1 MKKITYPAFYR
12 FPARYTFA
20 LLTLAGS
27 GSVAMADGK
36 ISMDAFSLAPG
47 QTVTVAVNLDQTGDI
62 YGLQANV
69 ALPNGLKLVEAKADK
84 ERVEDKIHTFQYKKN
99 GDSYIFLIT
108 PDKSYPIYGNSGML
122 FELTLQAEDNFFGG
136 DIQFS
141 NVVLSNTSAEKT
153 VQDDFSVNVSLTD
166 FTVGDFSV
174 AADLLTI
181 TENGGPYMVELSLDN
196 KIPVKG
202 LQGTI
207 SLPEGLSIKKD
218 SKGYP
223 IFINGERLTESAS
236 LDYNEKNGR
245 FVLIDQ
251 TSTDFWG
258 YGGVLFSF
266 EVVPDESKLAKTSEI
281 ALGSFTIS
289 TANNASVD
297 FNQEL
302 VVTVDNSAY
311 FKAGFEKF
319 LTDIEAVRQDCQDA
333 METLQNHYKDVAADY
348 LPQLEE
354 LLANLDEEK
363 NRIGQEQEAG
373 KSPSEVALNLEPYTE
388 SITKILADAKAAQSD
403 IIYTAYEAK
412 VKELTQSFEDT
423 KAYISTYLPD
433 VAAQF
438 EEQLAGIA
446 QNIESFSTIMAEAK
460 AAGKPA
466 MELQFG
472 TDEFVAVD
480 EMLEALL
487 TEAKT
492 AQSDFTYAAYEAKV
506 AELKQSFEDTKAYIS
521 TYLPDVAAQFEEQLA
536 GIAQNIESFSTIMA
550 EAKAAGKPAME
561 LQFGTEEFAAV
572 DEMLEALLT
581 EAKAAQS
588 DFTYAAYEE
597 KVKELTQSFEDTK
610 AYISTYL
617 PDVAAQFEEQ
627 LAGIAQNIESFSTIM
642 AEAKAAGKP
651 AMELQFGTDEF
662 AAVDEQLAAL
672 LDDAKAAQSNFT
684 YAAYEAKVAE
694 LKQSFEDTKA
704 YISTYLP
711 DVAAQFEEQLAG
723 IAQNIES
730 FSTIMAEAKAA
741 GKPAMELQF
750 GTEEFAAVDEMLEAL
765 LTEAKA
771 AQSDFTYAAY
781 EEKVKELT
789 QSFEDTKAYISTYL
803 PDVAAQFEEQL
814 AGIAQNIES
823 FSTIM
828 AEAKAAGKPAMELQ
842 FGTDEF
848 AAVDEQLAALLD
860 EAKTAQSDFIYANY
874 ETTLKE
880 LAAAYTVAEQE
891 LQENYA
897 DVAADFEERMAA
909 VAENIAILNDALAEA
924 KQQHVPG
931 MDLQFGAAEFKMVA
945 DEIAAILKDAQDKQ
959 NLLSYDG
966 MEQLILKLQKSCAE
980 AIDYVK
986 TQCPDADRV
995 YAARLDNYKHEIMD
1009 WAGIFATGKAHNTP
1023 IDELGFNQQV
1033 YDELKAKIQTA
1044 LDDAKNAQSEYLY
1057 GTFETK
1063 LAELSAN
1070 CADTKAYI
1078 ETFLPNVAGQYA
1090 ATMEKAA
1097 QDIKNFENTIKNFKA
1112 AGKLALDLTFGMADL
1127 EAVDQQM
1134 KDVLEEAKSA
1144 ESAYLYT
1151 EFDKALAQLATD
1163 LADTKEALNNYP
1175 DVKAGFAGRM
1185 ADVEATLAEV
1195 KAFIEESKAAGTSA
1209 MELTSAKEAL
1219 QAMDAELANIL
1230 AEAKAAQSEYLY
1242 AEFDKALAQLA
1253 TDLADTKEAL
1263 NNYPDV
1269 KDNFAE
1275 RMAAVEAALAE
1286 VKAFIEESK
1295 AAGADASDLTS
1306 AKEALQAMDAEL
1318 ASILAEAKAAQS
1330 DFAYAEFDK
1339 ALAQLATALAD
1350 TKEALDNCPDVK
1362 GLFAERMA
1370 AVEAALAEV
1379 QAFIEESKAAGAD
1392 ATDLTSAKEAIQAM
1406 DAELAS
1412 ILAEAKAAQSDFAYA
1427 EFDKALAQLA
1437 TALADT
1443 KEALDNCP
1451 DVKGLFAERMAA
1463 VEAALA
1469 EVQAFIEE
1477 SKAAGADATD
1487 LTSAKEALQAMEAE
1501 LAAIQAEAKAAQE
1514 EYTALYAD
1522 YTAQVDEVQAALEEA
1537 VKYIEN
1543 ECADVADNYKNRAEE
1558 IQAMIDAVKADVEAA
1573 KTSGNLFD
1581 FVFSVADIKVA
1592 IDEMLQAAIDEQQT
1606 VGIGL
1611 IELDGEQPVRIYSTS
1626 GVQSDKVI
1634 KGKVNIVRMPDGTV
1648 KKIFVK

>member
-153 VQDDFSVNVSLTD
+153 VQDDFSVSVSLTD

-258 YGGVLFSF
+258 YCGVLFSF

-297 FNQEL
+297 FNQQL

-373 KSPSEVALNLEPYTE
+373 KSPSEVVLNLEPYTE
-388 SITKILADAKAAQSD
+388 SITKILADAKAAQSN

-412 VKELTQSFEDT
+412 VK
-423 KAYISTYLPD
+423 
-433 VAAQF
+433 
-438 EEQLAGIA
+438 
-446 QNIESFSTIMAEAK
+446 
-460 AAGKPA
+460 
-466 MELQFG
+466 
-472 TDEFVAVD
+472 
-480 EMLEALL
+480 
-487 TEAKT
+487 
-492 AQSDFTYAAYEAKV
+492 
-506 AELKQSFEDTKAYIS
+506 ELKQSFEDTKAYIS

-572 DEMLEALLT
+572 DE
-581 EAKAAQS
+581 
-588 DFTYAAYEE
+588 
-597 KVKELTQSFEDTK
+597 
-610 AYISTYL
+610 
-617 PDVAAQFEEQ
+617 
-627 LAGIAQNIESFSTIM
+627 
-642 AEAKAAGKP
+642 
-651 AMELQFGTDEF
+651 
-662 AAVDEQLAAL
+662 QLAAL

-684 YAAYEAKVAE
+684 YAAYEAKIAE
-694 LKQSFEDTKA
+694 LQQSFADTKS
-704 YISTYLP
+704 YIDTYLP
-711 DVAAQFEEQLAG
+711 DVAAQFAAQLEG
-723 IAQNIES
+723 IAQNIAN
-730 FSTIMAEAKAA
+730 FSSIMAEAKAA

-750 GTEEFAAVDEMLEAL
+750 GM
-765 LTEAKA
+765 
-771 AQSDFTYAAY
+771 
-781 EEKVKELT
+781 
-789 QSFEDTKAYISTYL
+789 
-803 PDVAAQFEEQL
+803 
-814 AGIAQNIES
+814 
-823 FSTIM
+823 
-828 AEAKAAGKPAMELQ
+828 
-842 FGTDEF
+842 DEF
-848 AAVDEQLAALLD
+848 AAVDEQLAALLE
-860 EAKTAQSDFIYANY
+860 EAKAAQSDFIYANY
-874 ETTLKE
+874 EATLKE
-880 LAAAYTVAEQE
+880 LAAAYAAVEQE
-891 LQENYA
+891 LKENYA
-897 DVAADFEERMAA
+897 DIAASFDERMAA
-909 VAENIAILNDALAEA
+909 VAENLAMLTDALAEA

-945 DEIAAILKDAQDKQ
+945 DEIAAILEEAKDKQ

-1023 IDELGFNQQV
+1023 IDELGFTPQV

-1057 GTFETK
+1057 GAFETK

-1209 MELTSAKEAL
+1209 MELTTAKEAL

-1295 AAGADASDLTS
+1295 AAGADA
-1306 AKEALQAMDAEL
+1306 
-1318 ASILAEAKAAQS
+1318 
-1330 DFAYAEFDK
+1330 
-1339 ALAQLATALAD
+1339 
-1350 TKEALDNCPDVK
+1350 
-1362 GLFAERMA
+1362 
-1370 AVEAALAEV
+1370 
-1379 QAFIEESKAAGAD
+1379 
-1392 ATDLTSAKEAIQAM
+1392 TDLTSAKEAI
-1406 DAELAS
+1406 
-1412 ILAEAKAAQSDFAYA
+1412 
-1427 EFDKALAQLA
+1427 
-1437 TALADT
+1437 
-1443 KEALDNCP
+1443 
-1451 DVKGLFAERMAA
+1451 
-1463 VEAALA
+1463 
-1469 EVQAFIEE
+1469 
-1477 SKAAGADATD
+1477 
-1487 LTSAKEALQAMEAE
+1487 QAMEAE
-1501 LAAIQAEAKAAQE
+1501 LAAIQAEAKATQE

-1522 YTAQVDEVQAALEEA
+1522 YTAQVDEVQAALEET

-1543 ECADVADNYKNRAEE
+1543 ECADVADNYKDRAEE

-1581 FVFSVADIKVA
+1581 FVFSVADIKTA

-1611 IELDGEQPVRIYSTS
+1611 IELDGEQSVRIYSTS

>member
-1 MKKITYPAFYR
+1 MKDKKIRCERREDIQVRQKHWLTLLIYRTYLLDVVSCHSGVQTHVLKMIFSNKSLKTTMKKNTYPAFYR
-12 FPARYTFA
+12 LPARYTFA
-20 LLTLAGS
+20 LLAMAGS
-27 GSVAMADGK
+27 ASVAMADGK

-47 QTVTVAVNLDQTGDI
+47 QTVTVAVNLEQTGDI

-69 ALPNGLKLVEAKADK
+69 ALPNGLKLVDAKAD
-84 ERVEDKIHTFQYKKN
+84 EMRVEDKVHTFQYKQN
-99 GDSYIFLIT
+99 GDGYIFLIT
-108 PDKSYPIYGNSGML
+108 PDKSRAIYGNSGML
-122 FELTLQAEDNFFGG
+122 FELTLEADGSFAGG

-153 VQDDFSVNVSLTD
+153 VQDDFSVSVALTQ

-181 TENGGPYMVELSLDN
+181 TENGGPYMVEVLLDN

-207 SLPEGLSIKKD
+207 SLPDGLSIKKD

-236 LDYNEKNGR
+236 LDYNEENGR
-245 FVLIDQ
+245 FVLVDQ
-251 TSTDFWG
+251 KTPDFWG

-281 ALGSFTIS
+281 VLGSFTIS

-297 FNQEL
+297 FDQRL

-311 FKAGFEKF
+311 FKAGFEQF
-319 LTDIEAVRQDCQDA
+319 LSDINAVRQDCQDA
-333 METLQNHYKDVAADY
+333 MNAIQTNYNEEVAAKY
-348 LPQLEE
+348 VPQLEN
-354 LLANLDEEK
+354 LLAQLDMEAE
-363 NRIGQEQEAG
+363 RIQQEQEAG
-373 KSPSEVALNLEPYTE
+373 KSPSEVELNLEPYTE
-388 SITKILADAKAAQSD
+388 GITLILADARTAQSD
-403 IIYTAYEAK
+403 IIYAAYETKIA
-412 VKELTQSFEDT
+412 ELQQSHADT
-423 KAYISTYLPD
+423 KSYIDTYLPD

-438 EEQLAGIA
+438 AAQLEGIA
-446 QNIESFSTIMAEAK
+446 QNIESFSNTMATAK

-472 TDEFVAVD
+472 MEEFTAVD
-480 EMLEALL
+480 EQLSALL
-487 TEAKT
+487 
-492 AQSDFTYAAYEAKV
+492 D
-506 AELKQSFEDTKAYIS
+506 
-521 TYLPDVAAQFEEQLA
+521 
-536 GIAQNIESFSTIMA
+536 
-550 EAKAAGKPAME
+550 
-561 LQFGTEEFAAV
+561 
-572 DEMLEALLT
+572 

-588 DFTYAAYEE
+588 
-597 KVKELTQSFEDTK
+597 
-610 AYISTYL
+610 
-617 PDVAAQFEEQ
+617 
-627 LAGIAQNIESFSTIM
+627 
-642 AEAKAAGKP
+642 
-651 AMELQFGTDEF
+651 
-662 AAVDEQLAAL
+662 
-672 LDDAKAAQSNFT
+672 
-684 YAAYEAKVAE
+684 
-694 LKQSFEDTKA
+694 
-704 YISTYLP
+704 
-711 DVAAQFEEQLAG
+711 
-723 IAQNIES
+723 
-730 FSTIMAEAKAA
+730 
-741 GKPAMELQF
+741 
-750 GTEEFAAVDEMLEAL
+750 
-765 LTEAKA
+765 
-771 AQSDFTYAAY
+771 
-781 EEKVKELT
+781 
-789 QSFEDTKAYISTYL
+789 
-803 PDVAAQFEEQL
+803 
-814 AGIAQNIES
+814 
-823 FSTIM
+823 
-828 AEAKAAGKPAMELQ
+828 
-842 FGTDEF
+842 
-848 AAVDEQLAALLD
+848 
-860 EAKTAQSDFIYANY
+860 
-874 ETTLKE
+874 
-880 LAAAYTVAEQE
+880 
-891 LQENYA
+891 
-897 DVAADFEERMAA
+897 
-909 VAENIAILNDALAEA
+909 
-924 KQQHVPG
+924 
-931 MDLQFGAAEFKMVA
+931 
-945 DEIAAILKDAQDKQ
+945 
-959 NLLSYDG
+959 
-966 MEQLILKLQKSCAE
+966 
-980 AIDYVK
+980 
-986 TQCPDADRV
+986 
-995 YAARLDNYKHEIMD
+995 
-1009 WAGIFATGKAHNTP
+1009 
-1023 IDELGFNQQV
+1023 
-1033 YDELKAKIQTA
+1033 
-1044 LDDAKNAQSEYLY
+1044 
-1057 GTFETK
+1057 
-1063 LAELSAN
+1063 
-1070 CADTKAYI
+1070 
-1078 ETFLPNVAGQYA
+1078 
-1090 ATMEKAA
+1090 
-1097 QDIKNFENTIKNFKA
+1097 
-1112 AGKLALDLTFGMADL
+1112 
-1127 EAVDQQM
+1127 
-1134 KDVLEEAKSA
+1134 
-1144 ESAYLYT
+1144 AYLYA

-1163 LADTKEALNNYP
+1163 LADTKAALENYP
-1175 DVKAGFAGRM
+1175 DVKDSFAGRI
-1185 ADVEATLAEV
+1185 AAVETALAEV
-1195 KAFIEESKAAGTSA
+1195 KGFIEESKAAGTLA

-1219 QAMDAELANIL
+1219 QAMDAELASIL
-1230 AEAKAAQSEYLY
+1230 AEAKAAQSAYLY

-1339 ALAQLATALAD
+1339 ALTQLATALAD
-1350 TKEALDNCPDVK
+1350 TKETLDNCPDVK
-1362 GLFAERMA
+1362 DKFAERMA

-1406 DAELAS
+1406 ETELAA
-1412 ILAEAKAAQSDFAYA
+1412 IQAEAKAAQNDFAYA
-1427 EFDKALAQLA
+1427 EFDKALAQIA

-1443 KEALDNCP
+1443 KETLDNCP

-1537 VKYIEN
+1537 VRYIEN
-1543 ECADVADNYKNRAEE
+1543 ECADVADNYKDRAEE

>member
-1 MKKITYPAFYR
+1 MKKNTYPAFYR
-12 FPARYTFA
+12 LPARYTFA
-20 LLTLAGS
+20 LLAMAGS
-27 GSVAMADGK
+27 ASVAMADGK

-47 QTVTVAVNLDQTGDI
+47 QTVTVAVNLEQTGDI

-69 ALPNGLKLVEAKADK
+69 ALPNGLKLVDAKAD
-84 ERVEDKIHTFQYKKN
+84 EVRVEDKVHTFQYKQN
-99 GDSYIFLIT
+99 GDGYIFLIT
-108 PDKSYPIYGNSGML
+108 PDKSRAIYGNSGML
-122 FELTLQAEDNFFGG
+122 FELTLEADGSFAGG

-153 VQDDFSVNVSLTD
+153 VQDDFSVSVTLTQ

-181 TENGGPYMVELSLDN
+181 TENGGPYMVEVLLDN

-207 SLPEGLSIKKD
+207 SLPDGLSIKKD

-236 LDYNEKNGR
+236 LDYNEENGR
-245 FVLIDQ
+245 FVLVDQ
-251 TSTDFWG
+251 KTPDFWG

-281 ALGSFTIS
+281 VLGSFTIS

-297 FNQEL
+297 FDQRL

-311 FKAGFEKF
+311 FKAGFEQF
-319 LTDIEAVRQDCQDA
+319 LSDINAVRQDCQDA
-333 METLQNHYKDVAADY
+333 MNAIQANYNEEVAAKY
-348 LPQLEE
+348 VPQLEN
-354 LLANLDEEK
+354 LLAQLDKEAE
-363 NRIGQEQEAG
+363 RIQQEQEAG
-373 KSPSEVALNLEPYTE
+373 KSPSEVELNLEPYTE
-388 SITKILADAKAAQSD
+388 GITLILADARTAQSD
-403 IIYTAYEAK
+403 IIY
-412 VKELTQSFEDT
+412 
-423 KAYISTYLPD
+423 
-433 VAAQF
+433 
-438 EEQLAGIA
+438 
-446 QNIESFSTIMAEAK
+446 
-460 AAGKPA
+460 
-466 MELQFG
+466 
-472 TDEFVAVD
+472 
-480 EMLEALL
+480 
-487 TEAKT
+487 
-492 AQSDFTYAAYEAKV
+492 
-506 AELKQSFEDTKAYIS
+506 
-521 TYLPDVAAQFEEQLA
+521 
-536 GIAQNIESFSTIMA
+536 
-550 EAKAAGKPAME
+550 
-561 LQFGTEEFAAV
+561 
-572 DEMLEALLT
+572 
-581 EAKAAQS
+581 
-588 DFTYAAYEE
+588 
-597 KVKELTQSFEDTK
+597 
-610 AYISTYL
+610 
-617 PDVAAQFEEQ
+617 
-627 LAGIAQNIESFSTIM
+627 
-642 AEAKAAGKP
+642 
-651 AMELQFGTDEF
+651 
-662 AAVDEQLAAL
+662 
-672 LDDAKAAQSNFT
+672 
-684 YAAYEAKVAE
+684 
-694 LKQSFEDTKA
+694 
-704 YISTYLP
+704 
-711 DVAAQFEEQLAG
+711 
-723 IAQNIES
+723 
-730 FSTIMAEAKAA
+730 
-741 GKPAMELQF
+741 
-750 GTEEFAAVDEMLEAL
+750 
-765 LTEAKA
+765 
-771 AQSDFTYAAY
+771 
-781 EEKVKELT
+781 
-789 QSFEDTKAYISTYL
+789 
-803 PDVAAQFEEQL
+803 
-814 AGIAQNIES
+814 
-823 FSTIM
+823 
-828 AEAKAAGKPAMELQ
+828 
-842 FGTDEF
+842 
-848 AAVDEQLAALLD
+848 
-860 EAKTAQSDFIYANY
+860 ANY
-874 ETTLKE
+874 EATLKE
-880 LAAAYTVAEQE
+880 LAAAYAAVEQE
-891 LQENYA
+891 LKENYA
-897 DVAADFEERMAA
+897 DIAASFDERMAA
-909 VAENIAILNDALAEA
+909 VAENLAMLTDALAEA

-931 MDLQFGAAEFKMVA
+931 MELQFGAAEFKMVA
-945 DEIAAILKDAQDKQ
+945 DEIAAILEEAKDKQ

-966 MEQLILKLQKSCAE
+966 MEQLILKLQASCAE

-986 TQCPDADRV
+986 TYCPDADRV

-1023 IDELGFNQQV
+1023 IDELGFTPQV

-1195 KAFIEESKAAGTSA
+1195 KAFIEESKAAGTLA

-1219 QAMDAELANIL
+1219 QAMDAELASIL
-1230 AEAKAAQSEYLY
+1230 AEAKAAQSDFAY

-1275 RMAAVEAALAE
+1275 RMAAVETALAE

-1339 ALAQLATALAD
+1339 ALAQLAIDLAD
-1350 TKEALDNCPDVK
+1350 TKEALNNYPDVK
-1362 GLFAERMA
+1362 DNFAGRMA

-1379 QAFIEESKAAGAD
+1379 KAFIEESKAAGAD

-1427 EFDKALAQLA
+1427 EFDKALTQLA

-1443 KEALDNCP
+1443 KETLDNCP

-1501 LAAIQAEAKAAQE
+1501 LAAIQAEAKATQE

-1543 ECADVADNYKNRAEE
+1543 ECADVADNYKDRAEE

-1634 KGKVNIVRMPDGTV
+1634 KGKVNIVHMPDGTV